1 MQNSYYSPKAKF
13 ILLTITMYMAGKV
26 IQANVVFSLA
36 IRAGKMGPAYLAHL
50 ESPNFWCG
58 KKVLLAM

>member
-1 MQNSYYSPKAKF
+1 MQNSYYSPKTKF
-13 ILLTITMYMAGKV
+13 ILLTITMYMAGKD

-50 ESPNFWCG
+50 ESPTL
-58 KKVLLAM
+58 VL